1 MKKCPPFALLA
12 AMLLLASGGI
22 ARADS
27 LQVAVAANFTAAFKQ
42 LAPLFEQQ
50 TGHRLIPSFGATG
63 QLYAQIRHGAPFDVF
78 LAADDEAPGKLLESG
93 DALANPPVVYA
104 RGRLV
109 LWSATAGMVDDRG
122 AVLRHGDFARLAI
135 ANPKTAPY
143 GRAAIDTLDALG
155 LVDQLRPRFVQ
166 GESIAQTFQF
176 AASGNAAL
184 GFVALGQVMTLPPAG
199 RGSHWL
205 VPADLHRPIDQAAV
219 VLRRA
224 KNPRAG
230 QALLDFLTS
239 PDAALI
245 IQGLGY
251 ETPALP

>member
-1 MKKCPPFALLA
+1 
-12 AMLLLASGGI
+12 
-22 ARADS
+22 
-27 LQVAVAANFTAAFKQ
+27 
-42 LAPLFEQQ
+42 
-50 TGHRLIPSFGATG
+50 
-63 QLYAQIRHGAPFDVF
+63 
-78 LAADDEAPGKLLESG
+78 
-93 DALANPPVVYA
+93 
-104 RGRLV
+104 
-109 LWSATAGMVDDRG
+109 
-122 AVLRHGDFARLAI
+122 DFAILAI

-166 GESIAQTFQF
+166 GDSIDQTLQC
-176 AASGNAAL
+176 APLGNAAV
-184 GFVALGQVMTLPPAG
+184 GFVAVGQVLTPPPAG
-199 RGSHWL
+199 SSSHGL
-205 VPADLHRPIDQAAV
+205 VHAGLHRPIDQAAV

-224 KNPRAG
+224 KHPRAG